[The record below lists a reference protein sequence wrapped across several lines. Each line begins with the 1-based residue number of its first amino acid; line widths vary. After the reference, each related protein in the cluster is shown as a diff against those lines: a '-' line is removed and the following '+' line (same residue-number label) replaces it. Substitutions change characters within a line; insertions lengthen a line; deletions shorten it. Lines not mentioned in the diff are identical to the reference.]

1 MDKLKD
7 FIKDTFRGKDPDSD
21 EEHTEDGATVG
32 SEGGNMGGG
41 SVGFSSSVGFSDD
54 PLPSERTE
62 RKPRFFDVDDEKSN
76 EGGGKSIF
84 INEYKNLLLWLH
96 ANYLIM
102 KVCFK
107 NYDIHYVKIT
117 WIWYIILI
125 MNMELNTIGLFCIC
139 WISQT
144 GRNRPYY
151 KFIVYNTR
159 VCYYEFSNH
168 GNHIIYVLYL
178 RKWVCLE

>member
-62 RKPRFFDVDDEKSN
+62 RKPRFLDVDDEKSN
-76 EGGGKSIF
+76 EGGGKGIF
-84 INEYKNLLLWLH
+84 IK
-96 ANYLIM
+96 
-102 KVCFK
+102 
-107 NYDIHYVKIT
+107 
-117 WIWYIILI
+117 
-125 MNMELNTIGLFCIC
+125 
-139 WISQT
+139 Q
-144 GRNRPYY
+144 
-151 KFIVYNTR
+151 
-159 VCYYEFSNH
+159 
-168 GNHIIYVLYL
+168 
-178 RKWVCLE
+178 